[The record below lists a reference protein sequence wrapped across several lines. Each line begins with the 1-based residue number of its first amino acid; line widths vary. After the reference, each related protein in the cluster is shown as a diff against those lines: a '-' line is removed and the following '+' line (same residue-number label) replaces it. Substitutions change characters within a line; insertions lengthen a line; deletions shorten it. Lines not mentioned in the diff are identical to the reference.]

1 MLSLPREAKV
11 NTTIKLA
18 IHADWCQMHKNKGHH
33 SLSWAQEANV
43 CKVATG
49 SPPNHCKIKRIKVV
63 FWNCQS
69 KGSFFFFKQSKNGR
83 VGLWNFAIRSWNSGP
98 IGDETEKNVRASWF
112 WVITWFPLFL
122 VTSFFWTNYSNSFI
136 RQKRQ
141 RQLK

>member
-69 KGSFFFFKQSKNGR
+69 KGSFFFFQAKQERQGR
-83 VGLWNFAIRSWNSGP
+83 AVKFCYQKLKFG
-98 IGDETEKNVRASWF
+98 
-112 WVITWFPLFL
+112 
-122 VTSFFWTNYSNSFI
+122 TNWRWDWKKCAGI
-136 RQKRQ
+136 MV
-141 RQLK
+141 L